1 MEWPYIEDD
10 FMEIGETGWISA
22 GHNKFIN
29 IKNGHTIDEYGK
41 EYDSNGTLVREHNPE
56 EE

>member
-29 IKNGHTIDEYGK
+29 IKTGHTIDEYGK
-41 EYDSNGTLVREHNPE
+41 EYDSNGTLVREHNLE